1 VVGKRTLNAPTQHHS
16 KPSEHAIEQR
26 RCSVKSSQKDVKL
39 NTIAD
44 GVKTVSSISI
54 D

>member
-1 VVGKRTLNAPTQHHS
+1 VARKRTLSRSA
-16 KPSEHAIEQR
+16 EQR